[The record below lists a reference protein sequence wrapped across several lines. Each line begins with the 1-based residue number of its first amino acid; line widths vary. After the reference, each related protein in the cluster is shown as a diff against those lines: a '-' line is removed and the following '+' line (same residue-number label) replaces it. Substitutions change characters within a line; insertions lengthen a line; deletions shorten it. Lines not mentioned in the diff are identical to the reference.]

1 MLYRK
6 IESFIR
12 NHLASKNN
20 KILLI
25 EGARQIGKTYIIRK
39 VSKELFENYIEINLV
54 SDAADAKLFENVHS
68 VDDFYFAL
76 STIAGDKM
84 KNRDNTIVFLDEIQE
99 YPQLITLLK
108 FLREDNKFE
117 YIASGSLLGVT
128 LAETTSIPIG
138 SILHKRMYQLD
149 FEEFLIA
156 NGFSQS
162 AIETLEE
169 KFRSK
174 TSLEP
179 PMHNKILDL
188 FKKYL
193 IVGGLPDCV
202 NTFISTRNVA
212 EIRQI
217 QTDITN
223 YYKADAG
230 KCDDERR
237 LKIRRIYEMLPAVM
251 QNTKKRI
258 VVKDIEGIKGKR
270 YANYVDE
277 FDYLINSGIA
287 NEVKSI
293 STPVYP
299 LCQTQDKNLL
309 KLYMNDVGLL
319 SNLLFRNNTKPILD
333 NVSSINLGALYETV
347 VASQLKALDHNLF
360 YYDNRKNGEVDFL
373 IDDYESLT
381 VLPIEVK
388 SGRDYMIHSA
398 INKFL
403 SNDSYPVERG
413 IVLSNE
419 REIKEVNKITY
430 YPIYFVMFIKT
441 YNSFS
446 ENNLIL

>member
-12 NHLASKNN
+12 DHLKSKNN

-39 VSKELFENYIEINLV
+39 VSKELFENYIEVNFV
-54 SDAADAKLFENVHS
+54 SDATGARLFENVHS
-68 VDDFYFAL
+68 IDDFYFAL
-76 STIAGDKM
+76 STVAGDKM
-84 KNRDNTIVFLDEIQE
+84 NDRENTIVFLDEIQE
-99 YPQLITLLK
+99 YPQFITLLK
-108 FLREDNKFE
+108 FLREDNRFE

-162 AIETLEE
+162 AIDSLEE
-169 KFRSK
+169 KFR
-174 TSLEP
+174 TNTTLVP
-179 PMHNKILDL
+179 AMHERMMDL

-202 NTFISTRNVA
+202 NTFISTRNVMA
-212 EIRQI
+212 IRQI
-217 QTDITN
+217 QTDITD

-230 KCDDERR
+230 KRDEERK
-237 LKIRRIYEMLPAVM
+237 LKIRRIYEMLPSVM
-251 QNTKKRI
+251 QSTKKRI

-270 YANYVDE
+270 YSNYIDE
-277 FDYLINSGIA
+277 FDYLINSGIS
-287 NEVKSI
+287 NEVKAV

-299 LCQTQDKNLL
+299 LCQMQNKNLL

-319 SNLLFRNNTKPILD
+319 SNILYRNNTKPILET
-333 NVSSINLGALYETV
+333 VRSVNLGALYETV

-360 YYDNRKNGEVDFL
+360 YYDNRSNGEVDFL
-373 IDDYESLT
+373 IDDYEKLA

-403 SNDSYPVERG
+403 SNPDYPVMRG
-413 IVLSNE
+413 VVLSND
-419 REIKEVNKITY
+419 REIKTVGKITY
-430 YPIYFVMFIKT
+430 YPIYFIMFFKSSVD
-441 YNSFS
+441 YGND
-446 ENNLIL
+446 LLL

>member
-6 IESFIR
+6 IESYIR
-12 NHLASKNN
+12 NHLESSNN

-39 VSKELFENYIEINLV
+39 VAKELFENYIEVNFVIDSEN
-54 SDAADAKLFENVHS
+54 AKIFENIHS
-68 VDDFYFAL
+68 VEDFYFAL

-84 KNRDNTIVFLDEIQE
+84 QNRENTIVFLDEIQE
-99 YPQLITLLK
+99 YPQFITLLK

-138 SILHKRMYQLD
+138 SIIHKRMYQLD

-162 AIETLEE
+162 AIHALEE
-169 KFRSK
+169 KFKNK
-174 TSLEP
+174 TSLDSA
-179 PMHNKILDL
+179 MHDKMMDL

-202 NTFISTRNVA
+202 NTFISTRNVMS
-212 EIRQI
+212 IRQI
-217 QTDITN
+217 QSDITEF
-223 YYKADAG
+223 YKADAG
-230 KCDDERR
+230 KRDEERK
-237 LKIRRIYEMLPAVM
+237 LKIRRIYEMLPSVM
-251 QNTKKRI
+251 QNPKKRI

-270 YANYVDE
+270 YLNYADE
-277 FDYLINSGIA
+277 LDYLIHSGIS
-287 NEVKSI
+287 NEVKAV

-299 LCQTQDKNLL
+299 LCQSQSKNLL

-319 SNLLFRNNTKPILD
+319 SNILYRNNTKPILED
-333 NVSSINLGALYETV
+333 VRSINLGALYETV
-347 VASQLKALDHNLF
+347 VASQLKSLGHALF
-360 YYDNRKNGEVDFL
+360 YYDNRNNGEVDFL
-373 IDDYESLT
+373 IDDYENLA

-403 SNDSYPVERG
+403 SNSDYPVSRG
-413 IVLSNE
+413 IVLSND
-419 REIKEVNKITY
+419 REVKMIDKITY
-430 YPIYFVMFIKT
+430 YPIYFVMFIKST
-441 YNSFS
+441 VDYG
-446 ENNLIL
+446 EHLLL